1 MKIKTYRGRELK
13 KLLSQKTV
21 NDSCNVFKTN
31 SGIEKIYKDVLFD
44 LQRFSHVMMPISV
57 VDEEQIKWLHEKQ
70 DVILTST
77 LPNGII
83 YFEHYPIG
91 VMYPKCFEGYKSF
104 NEIHNEETSVFFE
117 NFKTALVNNIELMN
131 NGIYN
136 YDFTMGNILYKEDDV
151 RLIDLDGKYIS
162 KRKDYQKVYT
172 YFMVGMISQIVKK
185 IESQYSG
192 IEQKLAL
199 SELRN
204 ILSRVPSSP
213 MEIDYPIILLDEIE
227 DSQILKR

>member
-91 VMYPKCFEGYKSF
+91 VMYP
-104 NEIHNEETSVFFE
+104 
-117 NFKTALVNNIELMN
+117 
-131 NGIYN
+131 
-136 YDFTMGNILYKEDDV
+136 
-151 RLIDLDGKYIS
+151 
-162 KRKDYQKVYT
+162 
-172 YFMVGMISQIVKK
+172 
-185 IESQYSG
+185 
-192 IEQKLAL
+192 
-199 SELRN
+199 
-204 ILSRVPSSP
+204 
-213 MEIDYPIILLDEIE
+213 
-227 DSQILKR
+227 